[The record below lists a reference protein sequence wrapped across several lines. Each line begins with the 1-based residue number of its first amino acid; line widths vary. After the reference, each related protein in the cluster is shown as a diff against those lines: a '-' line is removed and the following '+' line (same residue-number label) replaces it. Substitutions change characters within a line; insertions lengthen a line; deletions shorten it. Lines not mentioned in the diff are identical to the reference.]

1 MASSRTEEERSLQS
15 CTPLPSTSKPRGV
28 TEPRSGGKKPHLEGA
43 SKDTATPNPSPNLLL
58 HCLPSPLLWPQLLP
72 GDAHP
77 DFSAAIKA
85 SPTQTHT
92 SFPLNYRGKGTNDF
106 FTIFF
111 FKGLARVCV
120 GGPKAMQRGCSSGW
134 EEVMLA
140 GEGLCSR
147 TGGVQPSAIPIWW
160 ELCQGGNS
168 PQLHFQRAHR
178 GLGNYLSFPPRTPL
192 KNEPWR
198 RGRASSCKCH
208 SISPC
213 PLLPCSLYL
222 RCPSPAKMTML
233 TSGEPAAGEGREE
246 AFVCTG
252 KEVRAPRG

>member
-28 TEPRSGGKKPHLEGA
+28 TEPHSGGKKPHLEGA

-111 FKGLARVCV
+111 FKGLAEVCGRTQSHAAGLQQRV
-120 GGPKAMQRGCSSGW
+120 GGGD
-134 EEVMLA
+134 A
-140 GEGLCSR
+140 GG
-147 TGGVQPSAIPIWW
+147 
-160 ELCQGGNS
+160 
-168 PQLHFQRAHR
+168 
-178 GLGNYLSFPPRTPL
+178 
-192 KNEPWR
+192 R
-198 RGRASSCKCH
+198 R
-208 SISPC
+208 
-213 PLLPCSLYL
+213 
-222 RCPSPAKMTML
+222 
-233 TSGEPAAGEGREE
+233 
-246 AFVCTG
+246 
-252 KEVRAPRG
+252 